1 MTASDNA
8 GQMSGVAIYRRLL
21 GYALAYWQTF
31 ALGILCMVVLAA
43 SQPLVPALL
52 KPLLDGS
59 FVDRDLTLVGQTTFA
74 LVGAFLVRGIAAYL
88 SALTMAWVAGKVV
101 MELRAEMFERLMWM
115 PISDAD
121 ATSSGRL
128 ISKVTFDAQQVTD
141 ASTRAVMV
149 LVSDSLTVIAL
160 LAWMAYLDW
169 MLTLLTLA
177 TAPVVMGTVYYF
189 TRRLRRM
196 SVRLQEKMGEVTDVM
211 REVVDGNHVVRIFDG
226 QDYERERFGSAVNWA
241 RRYQLK
247 FASAANAT
255 GPNKWGASWLD
266 RKIDVGPSAPPM
278 MPIVAASFKENP
290 KI

>member
-101 MELRAEMFERLMWM
+101 MDLRAEMFERLMSM

-121 ATSSGRL
+121 STSSGRL

-149 LVSDSLTVIAL
+149 LVSDSLTVVAL

-177 TAPVVMGTVYYF
+177 TAPVRWERSPTSCARSWMAI
-189 TRRLRRM
+189 M
-196 SVRLQEKMGEVTDVM
+196 SFAYSM
-211 REVVDGNHVVRIFDG
+211 VRIM
-226 QDYERERFGSAVNWA
+226 S
-241 RRYQLK
+241 
-247 FASAANAT
+247 ANALARQST
-255 GPNKWGASWLD
+255 GHDAISSSLPRQPMQRD
-266 RKIDVGPSAPPM
+266 PSLSSSYPSHSP
-278 MPIVAASFKENP
+278 S
-290 KI
+290 